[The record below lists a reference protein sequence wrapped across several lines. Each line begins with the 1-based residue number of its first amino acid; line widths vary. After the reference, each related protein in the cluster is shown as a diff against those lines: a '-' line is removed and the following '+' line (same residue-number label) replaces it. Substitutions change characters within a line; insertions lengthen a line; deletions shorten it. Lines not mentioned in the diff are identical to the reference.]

1 MRVLVIGRDGQL
13 GQSLREVAAAL
24 GVAGWAELS
33 FIDRETID
41 FTDAASIEKA
51 VADTRPDV
59 VINAA
64 AYTAVDGAE
73 DEAELAFQINAG
85 PKALA
90 EVLSERGG
98 PLIHVSTDYVSDGGK
113 ATPYVETVAVN
124 PQGVYGK
131 SKAAGEDGVRTTLG
145 SHVIVRTAWLYSPVG
160 QNFVKTMLRLARERD
175 AVSVVADQWGSPT
188 SALDLARGLIES
200 AGAGGMIRRRGTGPP
215 ITSRAVA
222 RRTGGAR
229 PGGFRGERRGGRAGR
244 GGGRHRDSGLAR
256 EGEAAVEFGALLR
269 SFRRDVR
276 LSRARLAAIRGG
288 NHGQD
293 RQGDPVLELNSSR
306 PAVVS
311 RAAVGRGRPWVVS
324 CPRPRWRPAHLPLRS
339 IGL

>member
-1 MRVLVIGRDGQL
+1 MRVLVIVRDGQL

-73 DEAELAFQINAG
+73 DETELAFQINAG

-98 PLIHVSTDYVSDGGK
+98 PLIHVSTDYLSDGGK

-145 SHVIVRTAWLYSPVG
+145 SHVIVRTAWRYSPFG
-160 QNFVKTMLRLARERD
+160 QNFVKTMLRLGRERD

-188 SALDLARGLIES
+188 SALELARGLIGS

-222 RRTGGAR
+222 RRTG
-229 PGGFRGERRGGRAGR
+229 E
-244 GGGRHRDSGLAR
+244 GLAR
-256 EGEAAVEFGALLR
+256 AAFEASAEV
-269 SFRRDVR
+269 
-276 LSRARLAAIRGG
+276 GG
-288 NHGQD
+288 PVAEVVDIATAD
-293 RQGDPVLELNSSR
+293 RPAKAKRPLNSGLCCDHF
-306 PAVVS
+306 AGTFGY
-311 RAAVGRGRPWVVS
+311 RAPD
-324 CPRPRWRPAHLPLRS
+324 WRPSVVETTVRIVKETAFS
-339 IGL
+339 K